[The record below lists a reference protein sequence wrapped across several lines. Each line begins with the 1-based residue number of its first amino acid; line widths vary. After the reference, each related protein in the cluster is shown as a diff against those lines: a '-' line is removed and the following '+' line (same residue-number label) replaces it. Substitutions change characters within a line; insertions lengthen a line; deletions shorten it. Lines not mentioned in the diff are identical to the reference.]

1 MENDRLII
9 NINKIVKI
17 VNSIATWQD
26 FSLVKKSLKLNIQ
39 IVIKC
44 SIVDIIMESIST
56 KQ

>member
-44 SIVDIIMESIST
+44 SIVDIIMESISS

>member
-9 NINKIVKI
+9 NIDKIVKI
-17 VNSIATWQD
+17 ANPITTWQD
-26 FSLVKKSLKLNIQ
+26 PPVVKKSLKLNIQ

-44 SIVDIIMESIST
+44 SIVDIIMESISS